1 MKNKKLNESMLLS
14 SMEDKKAKTTANIAN
29 GGRLMVLQFGMM
41 NLISLKM
48 KNLKIALSKLLVQN
62 ILVIR
67 VGDKIYIVVL
77 VEVNKR

>member
-67 VGDKIYIVVL
+67 VGHKIYIVVL
-77 VEVNKR
+77 VEVDKH